1 MLPLGD
7 HSPCTRR
14 HFTAAAGG
22 GGDVQ
27 QGHTS
32 AAASHCPTQHSLR
45 DLRSLH
51 RSFWRLNPPSLD
63 PHTAQKAKAASRLS
77 SGQAGR
83 AQGQFPGARCGR
95 GLATPNDSLFCC
107 LPRSPSAETPTWCR
121 QLQAVCS
128 SSATTNSDIIAACS
142 HCGREGPGCPAP
154 HFLSPLQIP
163 AGGRA
168 PAR

>member
-1 MLPLGD
+1 M
-7 HSPCTRR
+7 
-14 HFTAAAGG
+14 
-22 GGDVQ
+22 Q

-95 GLATPNDSLFCC
+95 GLATPNDSLFL
-107 LPRSPSAETPTWCR
+107 LPAPLSFRRDTDLVPAITGGL
-121 QLQAVCS
+121 QLLGYHKLRHNCS
-128 SSATTNSDIIAACS
+128 LFSLRPGGTGLPSSAFPQPFANPRRRESTSSVIATTFFPTNICKYR
-142 HCGREGPGCPAP
+142 H
-154 HFLSPLQIP
+154 
-163 AGGRA
+163 
-168 PAR
+168 